1 MAEQLKIITGTKD
14 EMYGELLPQ
23 IEEVISDESDMIANM
38 ANVAA
43 MLHET
48 FHFWW
53 TGFYRV
59 VPTNDNPDGS
69 TLVLGPFQGPLA
81 CTRIRKGRGVC
92 GTAWKEVRTQ
102 VVPDV
107 EQFPGHIACSSASRS
122 EIVVPL
128 VKDDK
133 VSAVLDIDSTELNTF
148 DETDRFWLEKIANLI
163 MRNVTIILFAV
174 LLFPSILTAQT
185 MKEWDDVSIIQ
196 LNREVSHDLSIPF
209 SSADAAKTLDLAQS
223 PYFLDLNGTW
233 KFHWSG
239 LPTGVPSGFFAQD
252 YDDSSWDNI
261 TVPYPWQVY
270 AVRKNKSWDKPLY
283 VNTSYPFTYT
293 DTYSVMADRSSYW
306 TYSGNKKNP
315 VGCYRR
321 TFTLPEGWKDR
332 KTFIRFCGA
341 GHAYYVW
348 VNGLFAGYAEDSY
361 LPSEWDIT
369 DKVQEGENTVA
380 VQCFRFSSG
389 SFLECQDYW
398 RLTGITRDVYLYST
412 PNDYIKDFFFTTTSL
427 RSGNTG
433 AAAKVQYNISSSDI
447 NGLTLLTTIS
457 DGTTELKQL
466 SKTITSASGSQ
477 TISIDGIE
485 PWSAETPKLYDLTLT
500 LMRDEE
506 VIDIRSCKIGF
517 RTVSIRNDGA
527 LLINGKRV
535 IFHGV
540 DRHDFSQETGR
551 TVSREEMLQDIFT
564 MKRLNVNAVRTSH
577 YPNNPYFYEL
587 CDKYGLYVL
596 AEADVECHGNMGLSS
611 VELFRAPMVERNE
624 RQVRTL
630 RNHVCIFGWSGGNES
645 GGGNNF
651 QYVMEAIKKLDT
663 SRITHYE
670 GNSSW
675 SDVTSTMYGSYSNML
690 NTAVSRQKGYKS
702 GTKQKPHVQCENT
715 HSMGNAMGNQKDM
728 YSDIYEPYP
737 AMTGEFVWDWK
748 DQGLRMPISGKV
760 NQYYWAYGG
769 DFGDIPNDGA
779 FCCNGV
785 VLPDCTPT
793 AKSYNMK
800 AVYQPL
806 DVIMKDSIAG
816 TFWLK
821 NKLQQK
827 NLDNVDVRYSI
838 MQDGIEIK
846 GGLLPDIDIA
856 PYDSVMVT
864 IPLDDI
870 ALLPEHEYYI
880 RFSTTQREATPWAEA
895 GYEVA
900 VSGAVLRKATAR
912 NSYQYQG
919 TDSISVTQS
928 STTCT
933 VSGKD
938 FTATFTQGTLSKY
951 VYKGITLISTALK
964 LNTFR
969 APTENDHT
977 QEGNWEA
984 LGVRTL
990 SLTRGNF
997 NITEDEHHKWVDLM
1011 VTNQYKT
1018 STNAITFSVQQRF
1031 RVFPDGTIAV
1041 STITTPNVDGQILPK
1056 LGFRFEMPNS
1066 CNQLTWFGRG
1076 PLDNYVD
1083 RKDASLPGIWHSTV
1097 AEQWTDFIRPQE
1109 TGNKEDVRWLAI
1121 QRQTGEGLV
1130 FSSPQQMA
1138 TTVGNWRA
1146 EEIYTN
1152 RGTRVKHPYEMTSV
1166 RNTVVCLDA
1175 WNRALG
1181 NASCGPDV
1189 LAKYERKNAQTPF
1202 SFIIQ
1207 PVDTHITDQELTALA
1222 CLGSPVCD
1230 PVLMKADRYGNVHLS
1245 TTTQGATI
1253 HYKKINPDGTEE
1265 EGTLTESDNN
1275 PVDMRKGGTLIAY
1288 ATCDGLADGLETTQ
1302 QFGLFVDKRDW
1313 SIVSYDSQQG
1323 GKEIATNAIDDDENT
1338 IWHTMY
1344 NPSTPDCPHELVID
1358 MGHTY
1363 RINTFSYKG
1372 RIDGS
1377 NGRVINY
1384 EVYFSNHPKIWG
1396 EPAASGSFSDV
1407 SDIQTVSISGK
1418 PEARY
1423 MRFVAKSVVNNNKY
1437 ASAAELYIGAESMV
1451 EDRPSEL
1458 TPIVSSHKYRIREVD
1473 SNLCLHYQTNDNEG
1487 HFCLGQFDENDNNY
1501 QFTFTPATGF
1511 SALYKLRGGTHYMC
1525 VDSSTSWRII
1535 STTKAPTDANGYMQ
1549 VEQLD
1554 NGKVHLRAGWQNSY
1568 HVGFDKKT
1576 SGSYVYANKSSPGV
1590 FVLEDITLEKET
1602 DIDDVYGSE
1611 ELGLLQSEGTLR
1623 IIAPA
1628 KSTLSVYSLAGQLIT
1643 NLRLAGSCYLPL
1655 ALPKGTYIIKLS
1667 YNSESRIMKINK

>member
-1 MAEQLKIITGTKD
+1 MMNIGNIKALKTRFLITCF
-14 EMYGELLPQ
+14 
-23 IEEVISDESDMIANM
+23 
-38 ANVAA
+38 AA
-43 MLHET
+43 TFGSVSMLE
-48 FHFWW
+48 
-53 TGFYRV
+53 
-59 VPTNDNPDGS
+59 
-69 TLVLGPFQGPLA
+69 
-81 CTRIRKGRGVC
+81 
-92 GTAWKEVRTQ
+92 
-102 VVPDV
+102 
-107 EQFPGHIACSSASRS
+107 
-122 EIVVPL
+122 
-128 VKDDK
+128 
-133 VSAVLDIDSTELNTF
+133 
-148 DETDRFWLEKIANLI
+148 
-163 MRNVTIILFAV
+163 
-174 LLFPSILTAQT
+174 AQS
-185 MKEWDDVSIIQ
+185 MKEWDDVSVFQ
-196 LNREVSHDLSIPF
+196 LNRELSHDLSIPF
-209 SSADAAKTLDLAQS
+209 ASAEAAKTLDLTQS

-239 LPTGVPSGFFAQD
+239 MPTGVPSGFFAKD
-252 YDDSSWDNI
+252 FNDGSWDNI

-270 AVRKNKSWDKPLY
+270 AVRNGKSWDKPLY
-283 VNTSYPFTYT
+283 VNTSYPFAYT
-293 DTYSVMADRSSYW
+293 DTYSVMAERWGNW
-306 TYSGNKKNP
+306 TYSGNMMNP

-341 GHAYYVW
+341 GHGYYVW
-348 VNGLFAGYAEDSY
+348 VNGQFAGYAEDSY

-427 RSGNTG
+427 KSGNT
-433 AAAKVQYNISSSDI
+433 AAAVKIQYDI
-447 NGLTLLTTIS
+447 AAENTTGLTLLTTIS
-457 DGTTELKQL
+457 DEANELKQE
-466 SKTITSASGSQ
+466 SKELTATSGTQ
-477 TISIDGIE
+477 TFNIEGIE

-500 LMRDEE
+500 LMRGEE
-506 VIDIRSCKIGF
+506 VIDLRSCKIGF

-551 TVSREEMLQDIFT
+551 TVSKEEMLQDVMT

-577 YPNNPYFYEL
+577 YSNNAYFYEL

-596 AEADVECHGNMGLSS
+596 AEADVECHANMGLSS
-611 VELFRAPMVERNE
+611 VGLFRAPMVERNE

-630 RNHVCIFGWSGGNES
+630 RNHACIFGWSGGNES

-670 GNSSW
+670 GNSTW
-675 SDVTSTMYGSYSNML
+675 SDVTSTMYGSYGSML
-690 NTAVSRQKGYKS
+690 STGVGRLKDYKS
-702 GTKQKPHVQCENT
+702 GKKQKPHVQCENT

-728 YSDIYEPYP
+728 YKEIYEPYP

-748 DQGLRMPISGKV
+748 DQGLRMPVSGKA

-806 DVIMKDSIAG
+806 DVIMKDSLAG

-827 NLDNVDVRYSI
+827 NLKDVDVRYSI
-838 MQDGIEIK
+838 QQDGIEIK
-846 GGLLPDIDIA
+846 GGMLPDIDIA
-856 PYDSVMVT
+856 PYDSILVT
-864 IPLDDI
+864 VPLDDVEM
-870 ALLPEHEYYI
+870 LPEHEYYI

-900 VSGAVLRKATAR
+900 VSGAELRKTIAR
-912 NSYQYQG
+912 NVYQYQG
-919 TDSISVTQS
+919 TDSLSITKGSA
-928 STTCT
+928 TCT
-933 VSGKD
+933 VTGKD
-938 FTATFTQGTLSKY
+938 FTATFSQGTLSKY
-951 VYKGITLISTALK
+951 VYKGNTLISTALK

-969 APTENDHT
+969 APTENDHA

-984 LGVRTL
+984 LGVRAL
-990 SLTRGNF
+990 SLTKGSL
-997 NITEDEHHKWVDLM
+997 NITEDEHHKWVDIQ

-1018 STNAITFSVQQRF
+1018 STSAITFSVQQRF
-1031 RVFPDGTIAV
+1031 RVYPDGTVVV

-1056 LGFRFEMPNS
+1056 FGFRFEMPS
-1066 CNQLTWFGRG
+1066 AYTQMTWFGRG
-1076 PLDNYVD
+1076 PLDSYAD
-1083 RKDASLPGIWHSTV
+1083 RKDASLPGIYHSTV
-1097 AEQWTDFIRPQE
+1097 AEQWTNFIRPQE

-1121 QRQTGEGLV
+1121 QRTTGEGLLI
-1130 FSSPQQMA
+1130 SNPQQMA

-1146 EEIYTN
+1146 EEIYKG
-1152 RGTRVKHPYEMTSV
+1152 RGNRVKHPYEMTTV
-1166 RNTVVCLDA
+1166 KNTVVCLDA

-1189 LAKYERKNAQTPF
+1189 LDRYERKNAQTPF
-1202 SFIIQ
+1202 SIIIQ
-1207 PVDTHITDQELTALA
+1207 PLDSLTSDQDLTALA
-1222 CLGSPVCD
+1222 SVTGPVCE
-1230 PVLMKADRYGNVHLS
+1230 PVIIKTDRNGYAHLS
-1245 TTTQGATI
+1245 TATQGATI
-1253 HYKKINPDGTEE
+1253 HYKKVSKDGTEE
-1265 EGTLTESDNN
+1265 EGAYTEQDNE
-1275 PVDMRKGGTLIAY
+1275 PIDMRMGGTLTAY
-1288 ATCDGLADGLETTQ
+1288 ATCEGLADGIETTQ
-1302 QFGLFVDKRDW
+1302 QFGLHVDKRDW

-1344 NPSTPDCPHELVID
+1344 NPNTPDCPHELVID

-1363 RINTFSYKG
+1363 HVNSFSYKG
-1372 RIDGS
+1372 RMDGS
-1377 NGRVINY
+1377 NGRVIDY
-1384 EVYFSNHPKIWG
+1384 EVYFSNNSRIWG
-1396 EPAASGSFSDV
+1396 EPAASGSFNDV
-1407 SDIQTVSISGK
+1407 SNIQTVAIKGNV
-1418 PEARY
+1418 EARFF
-1423 MRFVAKSVVNNNKY
+1423 RFVAKSVVGNNKY
-1437 ASAAELYIGAESMV
+1437 ASAAELYIGADSMV

-1473 SNLCLHYQTNDNEG
+1473 SNLCLHYKTSDNEG
-1487 HFCLGQFDENDNNY
+1487 HFCLGQFDESDNSY
-1501 QFTFTPATGF
+1501 QFGFTLASGF
-1511 SALYKLRGGTHYMC
+1511 SALYKLRGGGRYMC
-1525 VDSSTSWRII
+1525 VDSSNSWRII

-1549 VEQLD
+1549 LEQLD
-1554 NGKVHLRAGWQNSY
+1554 DGKVHLRAAWQNTA

-1576 SGSYVYANKSSPGV
+1576 SGSYIYANKTTPGV

-1602 DIDDVYGSE
+1602 AIKEMTATE
-1611 ELGLLQSEGTLR
+1611 ELGLRQSNGMLQIVTPGV
-1623 IIAPA
+1623 
-1628 KSTLSVYSLAGQLIT
+1628 STLSVYNVTGRLVSTQQLT
-1643 NLRLAGSCYLPL
+1643 GNCYLPL
-1655 ALPKGTYIIKLS
+1655 ALQPGTYIIVLS
-1667 YNSESRIMKINK
+1667 YGYENRIMKIHK